1 MLLIQW
7 GMMSP
12 SQSDYED
19 EELMTDR
26 PQNLMIPGIRLPQN
40 GIIVPLIVNFV
51 AILLEG

>member
-1 MLLIQW
+1 LIVDSANASFFIYHDVANTLFVWDAATVW

-26 PQNLMIPGIRLPQN
+26 PL
-40 GIIVPLIVNFV
+40 FDS
-51 AILLEG
+51 

>member
-1 MLLIQW
+1 MPRKDLFVRDDVRVW

-26 PQNLMIPGIRLPQN
+26 PL
-40 GIIVPLIVNFV
+40 FDS
-51 AILLEG
+51 